1 MATFA
6 RLLLAWL
13 PVASAAYCAGRLGI
27 RPLGCVRAEAVRC
40 SVGDVPENE
49 PQPLLTKHEL
59 EDGWRSFRHKLITD
73 GTFVPTTTQA
83 VDAADGGWVHRLHAP
98 EAGCILLP
106 KPNVLF
112 TKAPLLDRSVLLL
125 LQHDEHGSLA
135 IALNRPTDGAL
146 GDVLEHDDLCAA
158 FGAHPLHLGGTAA
171 DAEGAASEAQ
181 SKANVWMLA
190 ETEGATRREHEECA
204 GSDDAEQL
212 LPGLWLASALGA
224 ARRVN
229 AGLTPRD
236 KFHFYAGAFV
246 WGPGELEEEFD
257 EARAWS
263 AVAAS
268 APMISSMM
276 LGGDLEPETK
286 YQAALAWLEDAAA
299 ARGASDGGA
308 ADAAARLARRRARR
322 AVRARRRSPGC
333 RTSWRRCILGCVS

>member
-59 EDGWRSFRHKLITD
+59 EDGWRSFRHKLNTD

-135 IALNRPTDGAL
+135 IALNLPDGRRARRRARARRSVRCIWCASAPPWWHRRRRRGRRERGAVQGQRL
-146 GDVLEHDDLCAA
+146 DARGD
-158 FGAHPLHLGGTAA
+158 G
-171 DAEGAASEAQ
+171 
-181 SKANVWMLA
+181 
-190 ETEGATRREHEECA
+190 GATRREHEECA

-286 YQAALAWLEDAAA
+286 YQAALAWLEDADA

-308 ADAAARLARRRARR
+308 AARTTPASPAGSRA
-322 AVRARRRSPGC
+322 
-333 RTSWRRCILGCVS
+333 